1 MNRADTNISSV
12 MARKGRMKFNKLLYR
27 LLGRHLNAWQLAGF
41 VLANLCGMTIV
52 LAAIQF
58 ATDVIPM
65 FTGSDSFMKPGQM
78 VMAKH
83 VSTVRTLTGKAPTFT
98 DKEID
103 DVRRQSFVS
112 NVGAF
117 TPSLFSVVATL
128 GSQRLGV
135 QFSTEMF
142 FEAVPDDFIDVNLS
156 HWKWEPGDGEVP
168 IILPRNYLNL
178 YNFGFAS
185 SQGLPALS
193 ESLVAMVKIRFL
205 LRGSAGYKE
214 LSGHVVAFSKKLNT
228 ILVPQ
233 RFMDEMNST
242 LSPERQPKP
251 SRLIVTVS
259 NPADE
264 KIADFLQRNEY
275 ETEADDSEAAR
286 TAHFLRII
294 ISIVLLIGLIISA
307 LAFYVLLLSIF
318 LLLQKNTE
326 KIDNLLL
333 IGYSPRAVARPY
345 HVLTFS
351 LNTLVLVL
359 SITIAM
365 ILRGYYLPLFGQ
377 LYPSFS
383 AASITPTILTGVTL
397 YALVSILN
405 YIAIHRK
412 ILSVWHLHEH

>member
-1 MNRADTNISSV
+1 MNA
-12 MARKGRMKFNKLLYR
+12 G
-27 LLGRHLNAWQLAGF
+27 QLAGF

-58 ATDVIPM
+58 ATDIIPM
-65 FTGSDSFMKPGQM
+65 FTGNDSFMKPGQM

-83 VSTVRTLTGKAPTFT
+83 VSTMRTLTGKAPTFSEK
-98 DKEID
+98 DIAE
-103 DVRRQSFVS
+103 VRQQPFVS

-117 TPSLFSVVATL
+117 TPSLFSVVATI
-128 GSQRLGV
+128 GSERLGV

-142 FEAVPDDFIDVNLS
+142 FESVPDDFMDIDLYR
-156 HWKWEPGDGEVP
+156 WKWESGSNDIP
-168 IILPRNYLNL
+168 IVLPRNYLNL

-185 SQGLPALS
+185 SQGLPTLS
-193 ESLVAMVKIRFL
+193 EDLVSMVKIRFL
-205 LRGSAGYKE
+205 LRGSGGSKE

-233 RFMDEMNST
+233 KFMEEMNAT
-242 LSPERQPKP
+242 LAPDRQPKP

-264 KIADFLQRNEY
+264 KIAEFLATKGY
-275 ETEADDSEAAR
+275 ETEANDAETAR

-294 ISIVLLIGLIISA
+294 ISIVLVVGLIISA

-333 IGYSPRAVARPY
+333 IGYSPQAVARPY
-345 HVLTFS
+345 HMLTIG
-351 LNTLVLVL
+351 LNTLVLIL
-359 SITIAM
+359 SII
-365 ILRGYYLPLFGQ
+365 IVLQLRGYYLPLFGQ
-377 LYPSFS
+377 LYPTYN
-383 AASITPTILTGVTL
+383 AASLSPALLTGIGL
-397 YALVSILN
+397 YLLVALLN
-405 YIAIHRK
+405 YIAIRRK
-412 ILSVWHLHEH
+412 VNSVWHLHEQ

>member
-1 MNRADTNISSV
+1 MNR
-12 MARKGRMKFNKLLYR
+12 LLYR
-27 LLGRHLNAWQLAGF
+27 LLSRHLNAGQLAGF

-58 ATDVIPM
+58 ATDIIPM
-65 FTGSDSFMKPGQM
+65 FTGSDSFLKPGQM

-98 DKEID
+98 KKEIT
-103 DVRRQSFVS
+103 DVSKQPFVS
-112 NVGAF
+112 NVGTF

-128 GSQRLGV
+128 GSQQLGV

-142 FEAVPDDFIDVNLS
+142 FEAVPDAFIDVDLAR
-156 HWKWEPGDGEVP
+156 WKWQEGDNEVP

-193 ESLVAMVKIRFL
+193 ESLVTMVKIRFL
-205 LRGSAGYKE
+205 LSGTAGRKE
-214 LSGHVVAFSKKLNT
+214 LTGRVMAFSKKLNT

-233 RFMDEMNST
+233 AFMEQMNST
-242 LSPERQPKP
+242 LSPDRQPAP

-264 KIADFLQRNEY
+264 RIAEYLANHSY
-275 ETEADDSEAAR
+275 ETEADDAEAAR

-294 ISIVLLIGLIISA
+294 ISIVLVVGLIISA

-326 KIDNLLL
+326 KIDTLLL
-333 IGYSPRAVARPY
+333 IGYSPSAVARPY
-345 HVLTFS
+345 HLLTIS
-351 LNTLVLVL
+351 LNTLVLVM
-359 SITIAM
+359 SII
-365 ILRGYYLPLFGQ
+365 IVLVLRGYYLPLFGQ
-377 LYPSFS
+377 LYPSYT
-383 AASITPTILTGVTL
+383 AASLTPALLTGIAL
-397 YALVSILN
+397 YLLVALLN
-405 YIAIHRK
+405 YVAIRRK
-412 ILSVWHLHEH
+412 VLTVWHLHEH

>member
-1 MNRADTNISSV
+1 MNR
-12 MARKGRMKFNKLLYR
+12 LLYR
-27 LLGRHLNAWQLAGF
+27 LLSRHLNAGQLAGF

-58 ATDVIPM
+58 ATDIIPM
-65 FTGSDSFMKPGQM
+65 FTGSDSFLKPGQM

-98 DKEID
+98 KKEIT
-103 DVRRQSFVS
+103 DVSKQPFVS
-112 NVGAF
+112 NVGTF

-128 GSQRLGV
+128 GSQQLGV

-142 FEAVPDDFIDVNLS
+142 FEAVPDAFIDVDLS
-156 HWKWEPGDGEVP
+156 RWKWQEGSNEVP

-193 ESLVAMVKIRFL
+193 ESLVSMVKIRFL
-205 LRGSAGYKE
+205 LSGSAGRKE
-214 LSGHVVAFSKKLNT
+214 LTGRVMAFSKKLNT

-233 RFMDEMNST
+233 AFMEQMNAT
-242 LSPERQPKP
+242 LSPDRQPMP

-264 KIADFLQRNEY
+264 RIAEYLANHSY
-275 ETEADDSEAAR
+275 ETEADDAEAAR

-294 ISIVLLIGLIISA
+294 ISIVLVVGLIISV

-326 KIDNLLL
+326 KIDTLLL
-333 IGYSPRAVARPY
+333 IGYSPNAVARPY
-345 HVLTFS
+345 HLLTIS

-359 SITIAM
+359 SVIIVLV
-365 ILRGYYLPLFGQ
+365 LRGYYLPLFGQ
-377 LYPSFS
+377 LYPSYS
-383 AASITPTILTGVTL
+383 AASLTPALLTGIAL
-397 YALVSILN
+397 YLLVALLN
-405 YIAIHRK
+405 YVAIRRK
-412 ILSVWHLHEH
+412 VLTVWHLHEH